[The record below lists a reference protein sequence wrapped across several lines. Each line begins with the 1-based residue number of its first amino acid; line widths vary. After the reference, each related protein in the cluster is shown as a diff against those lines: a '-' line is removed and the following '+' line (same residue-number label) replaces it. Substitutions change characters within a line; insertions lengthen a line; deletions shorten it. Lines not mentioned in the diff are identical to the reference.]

1 MMLKSLHLKNIRSYV
16 DERIEF
22 PEGSLLLAGDIG
34 SGKSTILL
42 AMDFALFGTRRG
54 ELEGSE
60 LLRHGQNYGSVD
72 FCFSIDG
79 KDVEIRRTIKRGGSI
94 AQDAG
99 TLRVNGHNEELMPTE
114 LKAKILDLFGY
125 PKDALT
131 KNIPIF
137 RYTVYTPQE
146 QMKQIL
152 LLADNRLNILRKIF
166 GIDKYGQIRNNSR
179 MFLTEMRAAKRAKQ
193 ESVKDL
199 DEKIRQLEEKEKS
212 KLLLVKEVSSVTE
225 NISSFSNV
233 LSAKIAESQK
243 LRERIDG
250 LYKIKGLLMQ
260 KESQIKEKMLRL
272 KEAETEIGKLFK
284 EIERIKGSLKIYSGL
299 KKPDSEADVKALR
312 TAEIER
318 DGLVEQKA
326 VVLSDMRKLNAIYE
340 SGKCAV
346 CGQNVSKPDEFKAN
360 IEAKMHIER
369 DFAGKILQ
377 LDSQIARLK
386 SLQEENRKYRGE
398 LDKKELVEKSLKDAE
413 ERKSGWESKKAAA
426 SAEMTNVSLEAD
438 QLANRVSE
446 FEGVNKMYSDLEADI
461 KSLQL
466 QKLEIEKTKSRLEQQ
481 LEDAEE
487 YITLYAS
494 EIEKKKKDRETI
506 SRIDELAE
514 WIDSYFINLMEII
527 EKHVMAAILKE
538 FNATFQRWFGILMAD
553 DLQVRLD
560 SAFSPIIEQNGY
572 ETSFQN
578 LSGGEKTAVALAYR
592 LALNSVINSMMETIK
607 TKDILILDEPTD
619 GFGAEQLDKIRDVIN
634 ELKLRQIIIVSHEPK
649 IDSFVDNV
657 IRLYKEGHVSRVQN
671 S

>member
-1 MMLKSLHLKNIRSYV
+1 
-16 DERIEF
+16 
-22 PEGSLLLAGDIG
+22 
-34 SGKSTILL
+34 
-42 AMDFALFGTRRG
+42 
-54 ELEGSE
+54 
-60 LLRHGQNYGSVD
+60 
-72 FCFSIDG
+72 
-79 KDVEIRRTIKRGGSI
+79 
-94 AQDAG
+94 
-99 TLRVNGHNEELMPTE
+99 
-114 LKAKILDLFGY
+114 
-125 PKDALT
+125 
-131 KNIPIF
+131 
-137 RYTVYTPQE
+137 
-146 QMKQIL
+146 
-152 LLADNRLNILRKIF
+152 
-166 GIDKYGQIRNNSR
+166 
-179 MFLTEMRAAKRAKQ
+179 MRAAKRAKQ

-212 KLLLVKEVSSVTE
+212 KLLLGKEVSNATE
-225 NISSFSNV
+225 NISSFTNM
-233 LSAKIAESQK
+233 LSAKIAESQE
-243 LRERIDG
+243 LRERIDE

-284 EIERIKGSLKIYSGL
+284 EIERIKESLKIYSGL

-312 TAEIER
+312 GAEIER

-326 VVLSDMRKLNAIYE
+326 VALSDMRKLNAIYE

-346 CGQNVSKPDEFKAN
+346 CGQNVARPDEFKAN
-360 IEAKMHIER
+360 IEAKMHLER

-377 LDSQIARLK
+377 LDIQIARLK
-386 SLQEENRKYRGE
+386 SLQEENRKYRAE
-398 LDKKELVEKSLKDAE
+398 LDKKELVEKSLKGAE
-413 ERKSGWESKKAAA
+413 ERKSGWENKKAAA
-426 SAEMTNVSLEAD
+426 SADMANVSLEAE
-438 QLANRVSE
+438 QLANQVSG
-446 FEGVNKMYSDLEADI
+446 FEGVSKMYSALEADI

-506 SRIDELAE
+506 SRIDELTE
-514 WIDSYFINLMEII
+514 WMDSYFINLMEII
-527 EKHVMAAILKE
+527 EKHVMAALLKE

-572 ETSFQN
+572 ETNFQN

-592 LALNSVINSMMETIK
+592 LALNNVINSMMETIK

-619 GFGAEQLDKIRDVIN
+619 GFSTEQLDKIRDVIN

-657 IRLYKEGHVSRVQN
+657 IRLYKEDHVSRVEKN
-671 S
+671 